1 MSANINIITKLG
13 LLVIDTIKILK
24 NRKSY
29 LELRKIKVWYWITI

>member
-1 MSANINIITKLG
+1 MSANINIIIKLG

-29 LELRKIKVWYWITI
+29 LELRKIKV